1 MDLST
6 IQMALN
12 VIIVFETFQLGLWGA
27 LPANETTG
35 ADQIE
40 LLKIRAESIK
50 LEEFNVIEN
59 CGGGG
64 PTKER
69 LTSVNSISSP
79 SLMPGM
85 RVLPKQM
92 FG

>member
-1 MDLST
+1 MHQMDLST

-12 VIIVFETFQLGLWGA
+12 VIIVFETFQSGLWGA

-50 LEEFNVIEN
+50 LEEFKTVV
-59 CGGGG
+59 GVDQQKSDLHRST
-64 PTKER
+64 P
-69 LTSVNSISSP
+69 SP
-79 SLMPGM
+79 PH
-85 RVLPKQM
+85 R
-92 FG
+92 